1 MTSCFVNRGLRQSK
15 EDNSKRLVRAGRP
28 LFTPPPTSLMLS
40 PSTSPFSVCDCNF
53 AILEPL
59 GLSNLLLSPSYLTG
73 RVHPFVE
80 VRWSTRSLSTE
91 AVVIGLYRVD
101 QNMLSLR

>member
-40 PSTSPFSVCDCNF
+40 PSTSPFVCISKRRHVVSVIKTPRPSKPLS
-53 AILEPL
+53 AIIWTPWQRTT
-59 GLSNLLLSPSYLTG
+59 SAADARPNT
-73 RVHPFVE
+73 
-80 VRWSTRSLSTE
+80 
-91 AVVIGLYRVD
+91 
-101 QNMLSLR
+101 